1 MRKSF
6 TEDMGTTTTDR
17 IGLIKSH
24 ASRLRLTNL
33 PNRLEQTLLQAQQ
46 DKPGYAEFL
55 LDILQKEIEVKREK
69 DFMRRLKAANLPAR
83 HDLDLFDPNYSAGL
97 PQPRLNEL
105 RELTWLAQAYN
116 LILMG
121 PSGTGKTFI
130 AAGLVHQAVCQGLRA
145 YMLTME
151 DLMGIIRMKDL
162 SPSAMTAYNK
172 LLRAHLVAID
182 DIMLYPLTTQDATG
196 IFNLNNTLH
205 EKTSVII
212 TTNKAPTEWA
222 ATLDDEVIA
231 TALLDRLLYRCEV
244 VKLSG
249 ESYRLK
255 NRKTIFNTQNQ

>member
-1 MRKSF
+1 MTS
-6 TEDMGTTTTDR
+6 TDT
-17 IGLIKSH
+17 IQTIKSH
-24 ASRLRLTNL
+24 ASRLRLCNIGQ
-33 PNRLEQTLLQAQQ
+33 RLEQTLHKAQQ
-46 DKPGYAEFL
+46 DKPTYAGFL
-55 LDILQKEIEVKREK
+55 LEVLQKEIDAKREK
-69 DFMRRLKAANLPAR
+69 DFARRLRSANLPPR
-83 HDLDLFDPNYSAGL
+83 HDLELFDPNFSTGL
-97 PQPRLNEL
+97 SKPRLDEL
-105 RELTWLAQAYN
+105 RELNWLAQAYN

-130 AAGLVHQAVCQGLRA
+130 AAGLVHQAVCNGLRA
-145 YMLTME
+145 YMMTME
-151 DLMGIIRMKDL
+151 DIMGIIKMKEL

-182 DIMLYPLTTQDATG
+182 DIMLFPIKKQEATG
-196 IFNLNNTLH
+196 FFNLINALH

-244 VKLSG
+244 IKLSG

-255 NRKTIFNTQNQ
+255 NRKTIFSNENLTN